1 MGADESVRN
10 ASGAGK
16 AAASSR
22 RQWAPYLEATSGFKN
37 HWYPALFSHE
47 LKDNDVKGVLIAG
60 HEIALRRAKGKT
72 YALQD
77 RCLHRGVRMSRRP
90 LCLSDELMS
99 CWYHGY
105 SYGLEDGVL
114 RTIVASP
121 DDPILGKVRIRTYP
135 VEEHNGMIFVF
146 VGDEDYKPVPPLSS
160 DLPLRIGADEDPQ
173 AVAYILDEH
182 VFVRGIHRTGNSNW
196 RLAVENGYDP
206 GHWLIHMG
214 NTIIASA
221 DVLFPLGAQPVS
233 DEAVR
238 VIEEEDGPKG
248 VMMMYNRP
256 EAWNMVLENPVLGLK
271 ARGTKPYYL
280 RTSMYVPG
288 VLLVEHWPIPG
299 WAQYEWYV
307 PTDETH
313 HEYWEV
319 LVAHCRNE
327 ADLKDAEYR
336 YNNVFEPLALRDF
349 NDNDLFARE
358 AMQPFYETGDG
369 WNRET
374 LCQLDNAL
382 TAWRKVASRY
392 NRGIQERPASP
403 QTNGAGG
410 GNGHR

>member
-1 MGADESVRN
+1 
-10 ASGAGK
+10 
-16 AAASSR
+16 
-22 RQWAPYLEATSGFKN
+22 
-37 HWYPALFSHE
+37 
-47 LKDNDVKGVLIAG
+47 
-60 HEIALRRAKGKT
+60 
-72 YALQD
+72 
-77 RCLHRGVRMSRRP
+77 MSRRP
-90 LCLSDELMS
+90 LCLNDELMS

-121 DDPILGKVRIRTYP
+121 DDPIIGKVRIRTYP
-135 VEEHNGMIFVF
+135 VQERSGMIFVF
-146 VGDEDYKPVPPLSS
+146 VGDEDYQPVPPLSS
-160 DLPLRIGADEDPQ
+160 DLPLRIGTDEDPN
-173 AVAYILDEH
+173 AVAYILDDQ

-206 GHWLIHMG
+206 GHWLVHMG

-233 DEAVR
+233 DEAIR
-238 VIEEEDGPKG
+238 VVEEEDGPKG
-248 VMMMYNRP
+248 VMMMYNKP
-256 EAWNMVLENPVLGLK
+256 EAWRMVLENPVLGLK

-280 RTSMYVPG
+280 RTSMYLPG

-319 LVAHCRNE
+319 LVAHCRSE
-327 ADLKDAEYR
+327 AELKDAEYR
-336 YNNVFEPLALRDF
+336 YNNVFEKLALRDF

-358 AMQPFYETGDG
+358 AMQNFYETGDG
-369 WNRET
+369 WNKEV

-392 NRGIQERPASP
+392 NRGIQDPPASH
-403 QTNGAGG
+403 QINGG
-410 GNGHR
+410 GNGSG